1 MNIFIIHL
9 SIKTYDT
16 TCKKPVE
23 KVSSSS
29 YVGAKIQ
36 VIKKPMI
43 KRLTNIN
50 LLKFKTRK

>member
-9 SIKTYDT
+9 SIKTYAT

-50 LLKFKTRK
+50 LLKFKTR